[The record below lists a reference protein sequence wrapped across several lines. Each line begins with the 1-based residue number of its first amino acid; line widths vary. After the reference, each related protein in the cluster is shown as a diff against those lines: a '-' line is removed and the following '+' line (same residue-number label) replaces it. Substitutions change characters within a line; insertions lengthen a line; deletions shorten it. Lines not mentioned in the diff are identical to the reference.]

1 MSKHAALAAIGY
13 AIVTAL
19 TFSPTSPAT
28 AADCRDAPGEVTP
41 AGQHWYYRLDH
52 ATGQQCW
59 DLRKATPARSTE
71 PSKPVRAAR
80 PAAKKPARDAEPR
93 SKSSK
98 EALFQEFLQWQKR
111 QPKP

>member
-1 MSKHAALAAIGY
+1 MSKYAAFAAIGY
-13 AIVTAL
+13 ALVTAL
-19 TFSPTSPAT
+19 AFSPTGPAN
-28 AADCRDAPGEVTP
+28 AVDCRAAPGDDTP

-59 DLRKATPARSTE
+59 YLRKAGPTRAAE
-71 PSKPVRAAR
+71 PSKPVRAPR
-80 PAAKKPARDAEPR
+80 PAKKPARDAEPR

-98 EALFQEFLQWQKR
+98 EALFREFLQWQKN